1 VQEGGVFIDLLGVA
15 IDLQVAQQMSYDVSK
30 EDHTGHGH
38 DGLFPDGGC
47 IEADDPMHG
56 IDRNSTHAEIL
67 CLMQAVG
74 RDARNSDVDFKLV
87 V

>member
-1 VQEGGVFIDLLGVA
+1 VQEGGVFIDLFGVA
-15 IDLQVAQQMSYDVSK
+15 IDLQVAQQMGYDVSK
-30 EDHTGHGH
+30 ENHTGYGH
-38 DGLFPDGGC
+38 DGLLPDGGF

-67 CLMQAVG
+67 GLMQADG
-74 RDARNSDVDFKLV
+74 RDAKKSAVDFKLV

>member
-1 VQEGGVFIDLLGVA
+1 VQESGVFIDLFGVA
-15 IDLQVAQQMSYDVSK
+15 IDLQVAQQMGYDVSE
-30 EDHTGHGH
+30 EDHTGYGH

-56 IDRNSTHAEIL
+56 IDRNGTHAEIL
-67 CLMQAVG
+67 GLMQPVG
-74 RDARNSDVDFKLV
+74 RDARNSAVDFKLV